1 MLSVIGQIESL
12 VAQAVVPGADGTVL
26 LEQAQDLIDS

>member
-12 VAQAVVPGADGTVL
+12 VTKAVVPGADGTAL
-26 LEQAQDLIDS
+26 LEQAQGLVDN